1 LFVCIDILTMV
12 FKVYANQGSELTK
25 VLVTAKYAGVNVEV
39 ASGELTPDLLAKN
52 PTGKIPT
59 LETSEGVIFES
70 NAIVRYIARAGGDK
84 THLYGKSAFESGLID
99 QWVDFSANTID
110 LAAWSWVYPIDGV
123 ISNNALA
130 TKRAGEQIK
139 KVFQILDSHLSTRTY
154 LVGNRVSIADIV
166 VATSLVRL
174 FELVLDP
181 AFRSGFVN
189 ATRWFTTIVNQPNF
203 LAVKGPTTLA
213 DKVAQPAKKEEK
225 PKKEAKPK
233 AEAKPKEEK
242 PKKEE
247 TPKDDGEE
255 DEEGEKEEKKKNP
268 LDNLPKSTLV
278 MDEWKRMYSNN
289 DTRTVALPW
298 FHTNYDPTGYCLFWS
313 KYKYNGELPAQVFMV
328 NNLVGGYFQR
338 LEKLHKYA
346 FGTMNLYGSGDEGWD
361 LQGVWLFRGSEI
373 PPDMKEVDDTE
384 HYEWTPVNLGDP
396 AQKAKFDDFLSWEGA
411 VESGKKFSVGK
422 VFK

>member
-1 LFVCIDILTMV
+1 MV
-12 FKVYANQGSELTK
+12 FKVYANQNSELTK
-25 VLVTAKYAGVNVEV
+25 ILVTAKYAGINVEV
-39 ASGELTPDLLAKN
+39 ASGEVTAELLAKN

-70 NAIVRYIARAGGDK
+70 NAIVRFIARSGS
-84 THLYGKSAFESGLID
+84 LYGKSAFEAGLVD
-99 QWVDFSANTID
+99 QWIDFSANTID
-110 LAAWSWVYPIDGV
+110 LAAWSWVLPIEGT
-123 ISNNALA
+123 IPNNALA
-130 TKRAGEQIK
+130 TKKAGEQVK

-203 LAVKGPTTLA
+203 VAVKGTTTLA
-213 DKVAQPAKKEEK
+213 DKVAVPTKKEEK
-225 PKKEAKPK
+225 PKKDAKPK

-242 PKKEE
+242 PKKKEE
-247 TPKDDGEE
+247 PVDEAEE
-255 DEEGEKEEKKKNP
+255 EEEGDKEEKKKNP
-268 LDNLPKSTLV
+268 LDNLPKSSFV

-298 FHTNYDPTGYCLFWS
+298 FHANYDPAGYSLFWC
-313 KYKYNGELPAQVFMV
+313 KYKYNDELPAEVFKV

-346 FGTMNLYGSGDEGWD
+346 FGTMNLYGSAEEGWD
-361 LQGVWLFRGSEI
+361 LSGAWVFRGAEI
-373 PPDMKEVDDTE
+373 PPDMRECDDSE
-384 HYEWTPVNLGDP
+384 HYDWTPIDRSDK
-396 AQKAKFDDFLSWEGA
+396 AQMSRFDDFLAWEGQ
-411 VESGKKFSVGK
+411 ENGKKFAVGK